1 MTLTLIITI
10 ATVGISLL
18 AMNNQTLMD
27 KCIFHP
33 YSIAKDPS
41 QWYRAVTCGFI
52 HADIPH
58 LAFNMFSFYMFGD
71 LVEQYFMLL
80 FGETGRILYLL
91 FYISALVACIIP
103 TYFSHLK
110 QYNYYSL
117 GASGAV
123 SAIVF
128 AGIFLQPTMKIGFF
142 VIPPIIPGFLFG
154 PMYLALTAYL
164 SKKGSGNINH
174 SAHLWGSLYGIVFL
188 ILASK
193 VFGIEGASDVLGNF
207 IDQVSIYI
215 NQLRTNFGK

>member
-1 MTLTLIITI
+1 
-10 ATVGISLL
+10 
-18 AMNNQTLMD
+18 
-27 KCIFHP
+27 
-33 YSIAKDPS
+33 
-41 QWYRAVTCGFI
+41 
-52 HADIPH
+52 
-58 LAFNMFSFYMFGD
+58 MFGD

-154 PMYLALTAYL
+154 PIYLALTAYL